1 MTRLLRAVLFAV
13 ILLGVS
19 AARAESI
26 SVDVPDSA
34 SAPASARPAETVP
47 DWMKYRPAFQ
57 GEENN
62 IANPHRT
69 TEEIA
74 AWAQQAAADVL
85 SFNKENRAA
94 RMADFQ
100 KYFVKQGWMLYIAYM
115 QENKVLSMVD
125 QQGYAVST
133 IVSQVPEIV
142 NRGASNGVYHW
153 ILRMP
158 ITISFYKKDP
168 STGEP
173 KPGPHGN
180 FYLFL
185 DISRLAEGGGDN
197 GIAITNWRVM
207 DVPKN

>member
-1 MTRLLRAVLFAV
+1 MKSFLGVVLFAV
-13 ILLGVS
+13 ILSGAS
-19 AARAESI
+19 AASAESI
-26 SVDVPDSA
+26 NVEVPPSA
-34 SAPASARPAETVP
+34 APARVIESVP

-69 TEEIA
+69 TEEIT

-94 RMADFQ
+94 RMSDFK
-100 KYFVKQGWMLYIAYM
+100 KYFVKQGWMLYTAYM

-125 QQGYAVST
+125 QQGYSVST

-168 STGEP
+168 VSGEP
-173 KPGPHGN
+173 KPGPFGR

-185 DISRLAEGGGDN
+185 DVSRLPEGGGDD